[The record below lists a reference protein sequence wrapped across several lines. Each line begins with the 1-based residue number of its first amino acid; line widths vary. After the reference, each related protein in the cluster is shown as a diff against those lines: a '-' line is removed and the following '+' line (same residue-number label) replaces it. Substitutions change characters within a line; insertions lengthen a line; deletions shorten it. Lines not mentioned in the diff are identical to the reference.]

1 MEPSVSNSVMLPL
14 EGADGLG
21 EKLVEIPTRGFS
33 QLWKTVRYGRRF
45 LLKGLKP
52 DYRQKAEFQAL
63 LRKEFELAM
72 RLDHP
77 GVVRVWGLEENAV
90 AGLCIVME
98 YIEGDTLK
106 SLMDQGV
113 ADEAVCRGIALRLVD
128 AVAYIHESG
137 VSHRDLKPDNV
148 MVARRDRRPVLI
160 DFGLGDSDDYV
171 ILKPSSA
178 TRSYGAPEQLDGS
191 QGDER
196 SDIYSLGRILTELSL
211 PAEWSGVIG
220 RCLAAEP
227 SERPTAAEIL
237 AVMRESRQRRRK
249 WIPYA
254 AGTAIA
260 VAGLLTSFLIR
271 REAGISDVAG
281 GAAVRDT
288 VVEVRTVHDTV
299 HDTVYVAA
307 SEDASVR
314 AAVPPV
320 SVQTSPAAA
329 GGAGSSS
336 GGVDAL
342 YEAMWAE
349 ARPIVVSCKK
359 EYEAVT
365 DVMEGMALIEARD
378 KKLRA
383 LLDRFMSSPE
393 VASLPQSARDKYEY
407 AFWFKVAQVVSGQ

>member
-21 EKLVEIPTRGFS
+21 EKLVEISTRGFS

-52 DYRQKAEFQAL
+52 DYRPKAEFQAL

-196 SDIYSLGRILTELSL
+196 SDIYSLGRILAELSL

-249 WIPYA
+249 WVPYA
-254 AGTAIA
+254 AGTVIA
-260 VAGLLTSFLIR
+260 VAGLLTAFLIR

-299 HDTVYVAA
+299 YVAA
-307 SEDASVR
+307 PEDATVS

-336 GGVDAL
+336 GRADAL